1 MKLCPKCNAPLGG
14 GALFCTQCG
23 ATLPTQYGT
32 EPEGDTHLAGEGA
45 PDPEAGRVV
54 DGKYVIVR
62 VIGEGGMGVVYL
74 ARELLTDSNV
84 VLKAVRPDIAHR
96 SSIRE
101 RTLAEGR
108 TMARIDH
115 PNVVQLKTVVSTDD
129 ELWLVMQYVEGETL
143 EDTIAR
149 HVATGQ
155 PMPLDAALGIFRQVL
170 AGVEAAHQ
178 EGVIHRDL
186 KPANIML
193 RQKDG
198 VVKVTDF
205 GIAKPEEQARA
216 GQGDTKGVIGSVNYM
231 SPEQI
236 QGQRELDRRVD
247 IYSLGLVFYEM
258 LASEVPFD
266 GDTVFATQRL
276 HIEEPFPSLSVRRPD
291 VPPVLDGILKRACAK
306 RREDRFASCQEF
318 LQGLEGIAQ
327 HGAPPPFL
335 PAATHVTATVPGAP
349 DLGGTDGTI
358 TSQPAT
364 VTAPQPSSGG
374 RGWLLPLVAVVVLG
388 AGGTALWF
396 SGLLP
401 TGEAES
407 ETDPSDLTEPPPSAT
422 QTVTASATVSAA
434 PASPLAALV
443 GRWMSDNGVE
453 VDAVMGGDS
462 LELRVVDPAQ
472 FGLQDYRA
480 GEVRLILHPIEG
492 EAATFAVEDR
502 VRPLP
507 PTGRR
512 HETANARGTCL
523 AIWTS
528 AAGKPLR
535 AKLRGDRL
543 DVDVAKIE
551 PKAAN
556 FIMAGGKVVS
566 CRGLEKLAARRL
578 PMTLNRR

>member
-1 MKLCPKCNAPLGG
+1 MKLCPKCNAPLDGA
-14 GALFCTQCG
+14 ALFCTQCG
-23 ATLPTQYGT
+23 ATLPTHSGT
-32 EPEGDTHLAGEGA
+32 DPEGDTHLADEGA
-45 PDPEAGRVV
+45 PAPDAGRVV
-54 DGKYVIVR
+54 DGKYAIVR
-62 VIGEGGMGVVYL
+62 VLGEGGMGVVYL

-96 SSIRE
+96 ANIRE

-115 PNVVQLKTVVSTDD
+115 PNVVQLKSVVASDD

-143 EDTIAR
+143 EETIER
-149 HVATGQ
+149 HVASRE
-155 PMPLDAALGIFRQVL
+155 PMPVDTALDIFRQVL

-193 RQKDG
+193 RRKDG

-216 GQGDTKGVIGSVNYM
+216 GEGNTKGVIGSVNYM

-236 QGQRELDRRVD
+236 QGQRDLDRRVD
-247 IYSLGLVFYEM
+247 IYSLGLVLYEI

-291 VPPVLDGILKRACAK
+291 VPPVLDSILKRACAK
-306 RREDRFASCQEF
+306 GRDERYASCQEF
-318 LQGLEGIAQ
+318 LQALEGVAQ

-335 PAATHVTATVPGAP
+335 PGPTDVTATVPGAP
-349 DLGGTDGTI
+349 DLGGGTI

-364 VTAPQPSSGG
+364 VTAPQPAQGG
-374 RGWLLPLVAVVVLG
+374 GGWLFPLVAIVVLG
-388 AGGTALWF
+388 GGGTALWF
-396 SGLLP
+396 SGVLP
-401 TGEAES
+401 IGETES
-407 ETDPSDLTEPPPSAT
+407 ETAPIGVTDPTPSAT
-422 QTVTASATVSAA
+422 ETAAASATASAA
-434 PASPLAALV
+434 PAAPLAGLV
-443 GRWMSDNGVE
+443 GRWMSANGVE
-453 VDAVMGGDS
+453 VEAAMAGDS
-462 LELRVVDPAQ
+462 LELQVVDPAQ

-480 GEVRLILHPIEG
+480 GEARLILHPIEG
-492 EAATFAVEDR
+492 EATTFAVEDR

-512 HETANARGTCL
+512 YETANARGTCL

-528 AAGKPLR
+528 AGGRPLR
-535 AKLRGDRL
+535 AQLRGDRL
-543 DVDVAKIE
+543 DIDMAKIE
-551 PKAAN
+551 PRATN
-556 FIMAGGKVVS
+556 FVMEGTKVVS
-566 CRGLEKLAARRL
+566 CRGLEGLTARRL
-578 PMTLNRR
+578 PITLNRR